1 MFWNKKKKENAK
13 SGKDSKQSAP
23 PSAPGFKQNSD
34 GSFSLSFDEGKP
46 AAQPKCVTDRLYV
59 ISRGNIDLKE
69 AQNITMH
76 AAMNRPEL
84 AGNLLPDNHVDL
96 VWCSA
101 YPDALFGEYDLT
113 SLLVEYVNK
122 SEGEKYLNSSSQV
135 IPVQGKKDGDEY
147 LVLMLVHLE

>member
-1 MFWNKKKKENAK
+1 MFWNKKKKEAAK
-13 SGKDSKQSAP
+13 AGKDNKKTNP
-23 PSAPGFKQNSD
+23 TSAPGFKQNSD
-34 GSFSLSFDEGKP
+34 GSFSLSLDEEKSSSG
-46 AAQPKCVTDRLYV
+46 PKIVTDRLYV

-76 AAMNRPEL
+76 AAMNRPDL
-84 AGNLLPDNHVDL
+84 AKNLLPDNHVDL

-101 YPDALFGEYDLT
+101 YPDALFGEYDLS

-135 IPVQGKKDGDEY
+135 IPVQGQKDGDEY
-147 LVLMLVHLE
+147 MVLILVHLE